1 MPARWEWRR
10 LRSASAPSWW
20 DGWEVRRLLLPNHDS
35 RVASLL
41 HDVLRHGVAV
51 SVRISYFF
59 GQKDLEHVRH
69 TARSG
74 FHIILAMIVL
84 TGIPIFLLRHYI
96 GGWFTNDEAVSL
108 MVAQLIIPF
117 LLYQFGDGLQIN
129 FANALRGIADVRP
142 MMLFSFIAYFLISL
156 PAGYLFGFV
165 CGWGAIGIWAAFPF
179 GLTSAG
185 IMYYLRF
192 RYKTKSIR

>member
-1 MPARWEWRR
+1 MAHCRP
-10 LRSASAPSWW
+10 
-20 DGWEVRRLLLPNHDS
+20 DGNGDGFVQPQRHHGGMAGKYGACLLPNHDS

-129 FANALRGIADVRP
+129 FANA
-142 MMLFSFIAYFLISL
+142 
-156 PAGYLFGFV
+156 
-165 CGWGAIGIWAAFPF
+165 CGESP
-179 GLTSAG
+179 T
-185 IMYYLRF
+185 YVP
-192 RYKTKSIR
+192 

>member
-1 MPARWEWRR
+1 
-10 LRSASAPSWW
+10 
-20 DGWEVRRLLLPNHDS
+20 
-35 RVASLL
+35 
-41 HDVLRHGVAV
+41 
-51 SVRISYFF
+51 
-59 GQKDLEHVRH
+59 
-69 TARSG
+69 
-74 FHIILAMIVL
+74 MIVI
-84 TGIPIFLLRHYI
+84 TGIPIFLLRYYI

-165 CGWGAIGIWAAFPF
+165 CGWGASAFGRLFLSDLPVPESCITCDSDIKRN
-179 GLTSAG
+179 LSAKPCSP
-185 IMYYLRF
+185 LLS
-192 RYKTKSIR
+192 KSLSATYCWWGF

>member
-1 MPARWEWRR
+1 
-10 LRSASAPSWW
+10 
-20 DGWEVRRLLLPNHDS
+20 
-35 RVASLL
+35 
-41 HDVLRHGVAV
+41 VL
-51 SVRISYFF
+51 
-59 GQKDLEHVRH
+59 
-69 TARSG
+69 
-74 FHIILAMIVL
+74 
-84 TGIPIFLLRHYI
+84 LLRHQI
-96 GGWFTNDEAVSL
+96 GGWFNDNVEVQAYVATLIILL
-108 MVAQLIIPF
+108 MV
-117 LLYQFGDGLQIN
+117 YQFGDGLQIN

>member
-1 MPARWEWRR
+1 MTK
-10 LRSASAPSWW
+10 S
-20 DGWEVRRLLLPNHDS
+20 
-35 RVASLL
+35 
-41 HDVLRHGVAV
+41 
-51 SVRISYFF
+51 IF
-59 GQKDLEHVRH
+59 GKFRKLEKKKKLQLV
-69 TARSG
+69 
-74 FHIILAMIVL
+74 I
-84 TGIPIFLLRHYI
+84 
-96 GGWFTNDEAVSL
+96 AVSL
-108 MVAQLIIPF
+108 SAVMLVALPVYAWFTHKRSIALTTKINAPTQLYITAGNKESVANLEMADIDVEDGNYKDFVFGIGGADVQQYQIQLAHTTNIPFEYIPF